1 MLLVLTTLEGWQLQT
16 LKSYLC
22 LETRV
27 IQFSTS
33 RLSSC
38 SAVYMYG
45 NMIELDVFVMYSNVK
60 DYIYKSEYSNGL
72 IFLIRRTG
80 IKWRWTP
87 LRIILAH

>member
-1 MLLVLTTLEGWQLQT
+1 
-16 LKSYLC
+16 
-22 LETRV
+22 
-27 IQFSTS
+27 
-33 RLSSC
+33 
-38 SAVYMYG
+38 MYD